1 MNELSIARDEVYA
14 VIAGVW
20 TSAFALGLFHKKTPV
35 VYLLTIYLLYLTF
48 LKKFKISG
56 NFIGPTV
63 GGLLMDNYGF
73 AQTTTIFQ
81 ITGLCFFCLDIINL
95 CCCNLTKKVARLA
108 AKNTTNRKSSLISN
122 TEIRYDLYQRIA

>member
-1 MNELSIARDEVYA
+1 
-14 VIAGVW
+14 
-20 TSAFALGLFHKKTPV
+20 
-35 VYLLTIYLLYLTF
+35 
-48 LKKFKISG
+48 
-56 NFIGPTV
+56 
-63 GGLLMDNYGF
+63 MDNYGF

-81 ITGLCFFCLDIINL
+81 ITGLCFFCLDIINS